1 VLWKTYEPAIYME
14 IRPQLLWTKAISA
27 VSDKMS
33 EDSLREITQKTTAI
47 YLDDGRLIVEL
58 SEPGIQTTV
67 IDPHL
72 ESLANAIREIAG
84 KNININFTWDTPKQT
99 KVSELKEDEALFRLN
114 PKFTFENFVV
124 GKSNEFCYAACLA
137 VSESPGTGY
146 NPLFIYGGVGLG
158 KTHLMQAIAH
168 DSSARYS
175 NLKLLYVTSE
185 QFLNE
190 FVYSILNRKTEQF
203 RLKYRNLDLLLID
216 DVHFLANKEGTQEEF
231 FHTFNFLY
239 NSNRQIILSSDR
251 PPKEI
256 TSLEERLVS
265 RFEGGLI
272 TDIQPP
278 DLETRIA
285 IIEKKAEIERLSL
298 PEEVVLALANNIIS
312 NIRLI
317 EGALVRLSAYSKLTG
332 QLINIDVVE
341 RVLSDIFTHSN
352 LTPTVEQIQSAV
364 AKYYKVSLSDIRSK
378 KRVYNIAKARQIA
391 MYLTRT
397 VGKMSLSEIGEA
409 FGKRDH
415 STVIHSTNKIDS
427 LLDYDQAL
435 RIDIDQLMKLIKGIS
450 GTTGK

>member
-1 VLWKTYEPAIYME
+1 ME

-27 VSDKMS
+27 ISDQMS
-33 EDSLREITQKTTAI
+33 EENLREITQKTNAI

-58 SEPGIQTTV
+58 AEPGIQTTV
-67 IDPHL
+67 IDQYL
-72 ESLANAIREIAG
+72 DSIANAIKEIVG
-84 KNININFTWDTPKQT
+84 RDININFTWDTPKQI
-99 KVSELKEDEALFRLN
+99 KPQELREDEVILRLN

-137 VSESPGTGY
+137 VSESPGTSY

-168 DSSARYS
+168 ASSSRYN

-185 QFLNE
+185 QFVNE
-190 FVYSILNRKTEQF
+190 YVYSILNKKTEQF
-203 RLKYRNLDLLLID
+203 RLKYRGLDLLLID
-216 DVHFLANKEGTQEEF
+216 DVHFIAGKESTQEEF

-239 NSNRQIILSSDR
+239 NSNRQIVLSSDR

-256 TSLEERLVS
+256 TAIEERLVS

-285 IIEKKAEIERLSL
+285 IIEKKAEIEWLNL
-298 PEEVVLALANNIIS
+298 PEDVILALANNIVS

-332 QLINIDVVE
+332 QPIDIDVVE
-341 RVLSDIFTHSN
+341 RVLSDIFTRSN

-378 KRVYNIAKARQIA
+378 KRAYNIAKARQIA
-391 MYLTRT
+391 MYLART
-397 VGKMSLSEIGEA
+397 ISKMSLNEIGEA

-415 STVIHSTNKIDS
+415 STVIHSINKIES
-427 LLDYDQAL
+427 LSDYDQAL
-435 RIDIDQLMKLIKGIS
+435 RFDIDELKKLIKCIA
-450 GTTGK
+450 GTDNK